1 MPSGVSANY
10 RYKLLVEGNCY
21 KYKLRSEIVE
31 KFKIPL
37 NIINKKVHN
46 RDTLSK
52 YDKFT
57 ITKINEPIFKLYF
70 I

>member
-10 RYKLLVEGNCY
+10 RYKLLLGDNCY
-21 KYKLRSEIVE
+21 KYKLRSEIVQQ
-31 KFKIPL
+31 FKIPL

-46 RDTLSK
+46 RETLSK
-52 YDKFT
+52 YDRFI

>member
-37 NIINKKVHN
+37 NMINLLLLKLMNLYLNYILFN
-46 RDTLSK
+46 RGVSVFFHK
-52 YDKFT
+52 G
-57 ITKINEPIFKLYF
+57 
-70 I
+70 